1 MTKYFFLVQEVVG
14 CGVHEWL
21 IQPVVVF
28 FCVQEI
34 FEKKMCTK
42 IKRSVLYRL
51 STADL
56 YHGSSTQ
63 KPFKDPPKHVLHA

>member
-1 MTKYFFLVQEVVG
+1 MTKYVFLVQEVVG

-34 FEKKMCTK
+34 FEKKDVYQN
-42 IKRSVLYRL
+42 IRSVLYRL
-51 STADL
+51 HTKGL

-63 KPFKDPPKHVLHA
+63 KSFKDPPKHVLHA